1 MPCRPWR
8 SEHGKDHLLHPSIA
22 ATWLSQDTAHFVI
35 LPARRTPYLAV
46 SRKVEITVLLVAD
59 IAAIVL
65 SALVYM
71 RIQFGDSFGMQGFQ
85 TPNTELIYPVYAAV
99 GLAVFWVL
107 VFLFFGM
114 YRERYAS
121 SRFDELVSLTKVV
134 TFGVLILVF
143 IIFIDS
149 LGAEGKASIIFL
161 YWGLVLGMTSV
172 GRIAVRS
179 LQKALILRGYGTH
192 KALVVGWSDEVERI
206 YEELAHYP
214 AAGLQIV
221 GAIRLGQK
229 TGEMPPERVS
239 NGEHQVEALSAM
251 IDELE
256 VQDVLVALGSDD
268 HAELNEVL
276 RLCDGKSVSLK
287 IVPDFY
293 TVIGG
298 MARTEHIYG
307 LPLIEVLPIP
317 MPAWEQSTKRMMDI
331 AVSLIVLVAFFP
343 VWMLIAL
350 FIRLSSAGGAIYRQ
364 RRVGRLGRHFTIYKF
379 RTMHQNAEEHTG
391 PVWATKDDPRYISA
405 GRWLRKTRLDE
416 IPQLFNVL
424 KGDMSLVGPRP
435 ERPYFVKQLT
445 YEIPL
450 YNRRHRVK
458 PGITGW
464 AQVMWGYDSTL
475 EDVRQK
481 VKFDLFY
488 IENMGLR
495 MDFKILLRTVT
506 AVLTGRGR

>member
-1 MPCRPWR
+1 M
-8 SEHGKDHLLHPSIA
+8 
-22 ATWLSQDTAHFVI
+22 
-35 LPARRTPYLAV
+35 
-46 SRKVEITVLLVAD
+46 SRKVEFAALLVAD
-59 IAAIVL
+59 IAAIAL
-65 SALVYM
+65 SALAFM
-71 RIQFGDSFGMQGFQ
+71 RIQFGERFGLLGFQ
-85 TPNTELIYPVYAAV
+85 TPNTELVYPVYAAV

-143 IIFIDS
+143 IIFIDTFRAGGS
-149 LGAEGKASIIFL
+149 PSIVFL
-161 YWGLVLGMTSV
+161 YWSLVLGLTSV

-179 LQKALILRGYGTH
+179 IQKALILRGHGTH
-192 KALVVGWSDEVERI
+192 KALVVGWSDKVERI
-206 YEELAHYP
+206 HENLARYP

-229 TGEMPPERVS
+229 VGERALDISE
-239 NGEHQVEALSAM
+239 NGEHQVEALPAM

-256 VQDVLVALGSDD
+256 VQDVLIALGSDD

-276 RLCDGKSVSLK
+276 RLCDGKAVSLK

-293 TVIGG
+293 SVIGG

-307 LPLIEVLPIP
+307 LPLIEVLPVP
-317 MPAWEQSTKRMMDI
+317 MPPWEQSTKRLLDI
-331 AVSLIVLVAFFP
+331 GVSLAVLASLLP
-343 VWMLIAL
+343 IWILIAL
-350 FIRLSSAGGAIYRQ
+350 GVVLTSTGRPIYRQ
-364 RRVGRLGRHFTIYKF
+364 RRVGRLGRNFTIYKF
-379 RTMHQNAEEHTG
+379 RTMQQNAEEHTG
-391 PVWATKDDPRYISA
+391 PVWAAEDDPRFTPF
-405 GRWLRKTRLDE
+405 GRWLRRTRLDE
-416 IPQLFNVL
+416 IPQLINVL

-435 ERPYFVKQLT
+435 ERPYFVKKLAD
-445 YEIPL
+445 EIPL
-450 YNRRHRVK
+450 YNRRHRIK

-464 AQVMWGYDSTL
+464 AQVMWRYDRTVD
-475 EDVRQK
+475 DVRQK

-495 MDFKILLRTVT
+495 MDFKILLRTVM
-506 AVLTGRGR
+506 AVLAGRGR